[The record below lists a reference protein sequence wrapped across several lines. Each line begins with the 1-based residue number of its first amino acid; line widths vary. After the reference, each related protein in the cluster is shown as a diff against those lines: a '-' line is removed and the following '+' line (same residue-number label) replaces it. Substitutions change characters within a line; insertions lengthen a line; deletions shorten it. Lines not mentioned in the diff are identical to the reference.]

1 MHSPPSKRLGPS
13 LRRHLYRYRA
23 TQRQAIRDD
32 LESFFLDRQVLL
44 RKQLGLDQPTHDGD
58 MNILDLA
65 SCDLTS
71 RGHTGGGPSSHWR
84 RA

>member
-23 TQRQAIRDD
+23 NQRQAIRDD
-32 LESFFLDRQVLL
+32 LEGFFLDRLVTL
-44 RKQLGLDQPTHDGD
+44 RERLGFDQSTHDGD
-58 MNILDLA
+58 ILDLA

-71 RGHTGGGPSSHWR
+71 RGYTSGGRPRQPHWR